1 MKHLQ
6 LERENTKI
14 QISVMSP
21 LGEGVKR
28 EGCIFSETTGKK
40 EKELNGMKLLAKKE
54 VEGRDLT
61 VSLLLFLK

>member
-1 MKHLQ
+1 
-6 LERENTKI
+6 
-14 QISVMSP
+14 MSP